1 MKITKYEKIRGG
13 EYLEKF
19 LNLCFMLIMFIAKSN
34 VTENLSTFFMFEPNK
49 NKDVKE
55 FFLIHNDSPRYT
67 SAYEIP
73 GIQRRY
79 Q

>member
-1 MKITKYEKIRGG
+1 
-13 EYLEKF
+13 
-19 LNLCFMLIMFIAKSN
+19 MLIMFIAKSN